1 MMTKYYT
8 YVDQIGSRIF
18 HKYVENNKSKM
29 DVVKEYPISL
39 YVKGKRDN
47 TYIGFMGEKLS
58 KIDFTSIYDAQD
70 FIKEYQSI
78 QEIYGQTNLLYQ
90 FISHSY
96 PGDIHF
102 DITKIKI
109 LGIDIETAY
118 DETGFPTPEKANQ
131 EILSMTMKVFGDK
144 NPFVVFG
151 CKQYTREG
159 PFTYIQCSNEEDML
173 IKIQKYWREINPD
186 VITGWNV
193 SGFDI
198 PYIIN
203 RSNKLL
209 GEEFT
214 NKFSCFSD
222 RLSKCIDK
230 RSMGE
235 KGDTYQ
241 IVGSTV
247 IDYLDLYKKYSGTT
261 LESYRLEVVA
271 QHEIGSGKVDYEEYG
286 GLMGLYE
293 KNYDLFLNYNM
304 TDVKIIEEIDQKLNF
319 IVLALTVAYLGKVRY
334 SDIFSQVR
342 FWDNHI
348 YNVLLEQGIQIPPNK
363 KREDV
368 PIVGA
373 YVKDPVPKLYSW
385 IVTVDL
391 TSLYPSIIMSFNLSP
406 ETQVGKAHH
415 TINDINQYINME
427 LDLDWAKKEDVC
439 VIANGATFRKDTH
452 GIFPQVAEKMFAS
465 RKQFKK
471 QAISAANEIEQF
483 KTKSVSPEIISAKR
497 NEAATYEA
505 KQMAF
510 KIALNSLYGASAN
523 NFFRFNNTDIAEGI
537 TMTGQLVIRFISNR
551 LNSYLNKMFKTT
563 DFDYVIF
570 NDTDSAGL
578 NLKYLVDKMFP
589 DQSDTQKIVNFL
601 DAFVKTHIDPFLEQE
616 FERLANYLNSY
627 KNMLVMKREVIADRG
642 LWRGKKHYIL
652 QVWDKEGIRYTKPKL
667 KMMGIETA
675 KSSTPKIVRGSLEHA
690 IKILL
695 NGSEVDLQAYVKE
708 FKKQFFDAPV
718 QDIAFPRGISD
729 IDKWLEL
736 NGNPKKGTPIH
747 AKGCIL
753 YNSLLKKCKITS
765 TNPAIKNGD
774 KIKFIYLVKQNPT
787 QSNVIAFID
796 HLPEQFGLNDY
807 IDRQIQFEKTFFE
820 PLKSLCEIVNW
831 SPEKISSLDQWF
843 S

>member
-1 MMTKYYT
+1 MFYT
-8 YVDQIGSRIF
+8 FIDQIGSRIF
-18 HKYVENNKSKM
+18 HKFVENGKSKM
-29 DVVKEYPISL
+29 EVISDFPISL
-39 YVKGKRDN
+39 YVKGKREN
-47 TYIGFMGEKLS
+47 KFTGFMGEKLS
-58 KIDFTSIYDAQD
+58 RVEFSNIRDAQE
-70 FIKEYQSI
+70 FIKEYQPM
-78 QEIYGQTNLLYQ
+78 QEIHGQTNLMYQ
-90 FISHSY
+90 FISHTY
-96 PGDIHF
+96 PKDIHF
-102 DITKIKI
+102 DVTKIKI

-118 DETGFPTPEKANQ
+118 DSTGFPTPDKANQ
-131 EILSMTMKVFGDK
+131 AILSVTMKVFGDK

-159 PFTYIQCSNEEDML
+159 PFTYIQCTDEVDLLNKM
-173 IKIQKYWREINPD
+173 QKYWREVNPD
-186 VITGWNV
+186 VVTGWNV
-193 SGFDI
+193 DGFDI

-203 RSNKLL
+203 RSTKIN
-209 GEEFT
+209 GEDFT
-214 NKFSCFSD
+214 KKFSCFSD
-222 RLSKCIDK
+222 RLDRCIEK

-235 KGDTYQ
+235 KGDTYK
-241 IVGSTV
+241 IAGVTV

-271 QHEIGSGKVDYEEYG
+271 QHEIGTGKVNYDEYG

-293 KNYDLFLNYNM
+293 KNYDLFLQYNM
-304 TDVKIIEEIDQKLNF
+304 TDVKIIEEMDQKLNYL
-319 IVLALTVAYLGKVRY
+319 VLAFTVAYLGKIRY
-334 SDIFSQVR
+334 SDIYSQVR

-348 YNVLLEQGIQIPPNK
+348 YNVLLEQNIQLPPNK
-363 KREDV
+363 RREDV

-373 YVKDPVPKLYSW
+373 YVKDPVPALYSW

-406 ETQVGKAHH
+406 ETHSGRARH
-415 TINDINQYINME
+415 TIHDIDQYINMD
-427 LDLDWAKKEDVC
+427 LNLDWAKEENVC
-439 VIANGATFRKDTH
+439 VIANRATFRKDSH

-465 RKQFKK
+465 RKAFKK
-471 QAISAANEIEQF
+471 HAIAAANEIEQL
-483 KTKSVSPEIISAKR
+483 KEANASPEIISAKR
-497 NEAATYEA
+497 GEEATYDA

-523 NFFRFNNTDIAEGI
+523 QFFRFNNTDIAEGI

-551 LNSYLNKMFKTT
+551 LNAHLNKMFKTT

-578 NLKYLVDKMFP
+578 NFKYLVDKMFP

-601 DAFVKTHIDPFLEQE
+601 DSFTKTHIDPFLETE
-616 FERLANYLNSY
+616 FARLTEYLNAY

-675 KSSTPKIVRGSLEHA
+675 KSSTPKIVRGSLEQA

-695 NGSEVDLQAYVKE
+695 NGSEDDLQSYVKE
-708 FKKQFFDAPV
+708 FKKLFFDAPV
-718 QDIAFPRGISD
+718 QDIAFPRGVSD
-729 IDKWLEL
+729 IDKWIEDASTVR
-736 NGNPKKGTPIH
+736 KGAPIH
-747 AKGCIL
+747 VKGCIL
-753 YNSLLKKCKITS
+753 YNRLLKKFKITS

-787 QSNVIAFID
+787 QFNVISFID
-796 HLPEQFGLNDY
+796 HLPEKFGLNEY
-807 IDRQIQFEKTFFE
+807 IDRQTQFEKTFYE
-820 PLKSLCEIVNW
+820 PLRSLCEIVGWN
-831 SPEKISSLDQWF
+831 PEKVATLDQWF
-843 S
+843 T